1 MIFPWRD
8 MVFLSWQQKLHKEVP
23 GHYSSESMAL
33 HLTPWI
39 SFPSNPRSLG
49 WEPNRAK
56 RWRPCSGDGDHRR
69 WGLRGGK
76 GTGAH
81 EGSYA
86 PRVESWGGRMGRV
99 RRRPETTAAGSTSTA
114 RLRRWTWAKI
124 LRTRTS
130 ESWGTCTCHQF
141 DENMLDRGNSTETDA
156 AAARKNA
163 GERRE
168 STVMH

>member
-23 GHYSSESMAL
+23 GHYSTESMAL
-33 HLTPWI
+33 QETPCTSI
-39 SFPSNPRSLG
+39 SSNPKSLG
-49 WEPNRAK
+49 WEPNRAE
-56 RWRPCSGDGDHRR
+56 RGRPCSGDGGRRR
-69 WGLRGGK
+69 WGPRGGK

-81 EGSYA
+81 EGPYA
-86 PRVESWGGRMGRV
+86 PRVEGWNGRKEGS
-99 RRRPETTAAGSTSTA
+99 RREPEAAAEGSTAT
-114 RLRRWTWAKI
+114 RVLRRWTSAAN